1 MKELLG
7 CWGVELFYESGKG
20 DCLKCSSNKKGMCRL
35 EILKRK
41 QVETKVIR
49 EMKERKRLC
58 TKILNEE
65 E

>member
-35 EILKRK
+35 EVLKRLTNNK
-41 QVETKVIR
+41 ECVISGYSR
-49 EMKERKRLC
+49 IRVSEVWA
-58 TKILNEE
+58 
-65 E
+65 